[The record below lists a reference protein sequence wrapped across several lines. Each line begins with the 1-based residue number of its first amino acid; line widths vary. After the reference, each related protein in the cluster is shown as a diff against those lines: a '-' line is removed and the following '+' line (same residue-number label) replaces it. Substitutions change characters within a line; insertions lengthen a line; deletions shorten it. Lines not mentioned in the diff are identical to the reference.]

1 MLECADFLSQA
12 TSKDFWAQANLF
24 CFCGNEYPSGFFSA
38 MMTHLKKNDIFS
50 SGYQRVFFEDTD
62 SNAIGQKL
70 SQSILG
76 NTLFFWLGDITI
88 SKPNKQEQ
96 KLLDFILAY
105 KGPHAIAFFISKG
118 KSLPIEGKRSI
129 IINIDQMVSASVG
142 IRAVEAMGMIFDTPK
157 RAAFSYFFNKTK
169 LLSLDAISLLA
180 MHLEVMSLKSLES
193 DPSYL
198 DRLINSPKTLTLL
211 AQYFFSKQP
220 VAFFK
225 IWQAMHHLYPEV
237 FWITFW
243 SEQIWRANNVL
254 CYIEKRQF
262 AEVKRSSF
270 RLPYSFVNGDY
281 KKTSHKELANAYSFL
296 YSLDYSLKTSTS
308 SECLELF
315 FMNFFM
321 GKFAG

>member
-1 MLECADFLSQA
+1 MLECVDFLSQA
-12 TSKDFWAQANLF
+12 TTKDFWSQANVY

-38 MMTHLKKNDIFS
+38 MMTHLKKKDLFS
-50 SGYQRVFFEDTD
+50 FPYTRVFFEDTD
-62 SNAIGQKL
+62 PNVIGANL

-76 NTLFFWLGDITI
+76 STSFFWLGDITI

-105 KGPHAIAFFISKG
+105 KGPHTIAFFISKG
-118 KSLPIEGKRSI
+118 KVLPTEGKRTVVV
-129 IINIDQMVSASVG
+129 NIDQAIPASAGLCAISAIG
-142 IRAVEAMGMIFDTPK
+142 ITFDAQK
-157 RAAFSYFFNKTK
+157 RAAFSSFFNKTK
-169 LLSLDAISLLA
+169 LLSLDAICLLA

-193 DPSYL
+193 DPGYL
-198 DRLINSPKTLTLL
+198 DRLINSPETLTTL
-211 AQYFFSKQP
+211 AQYFFAKQP
-220 VAFFK
+220 APFFK
-225 IWQAMHHLYPEV
+225 IWQAMHHQYPEI
-237 FWITFW
+237 FWLTFW
-243 SEQIWRANNVL
+243 SEQIWRANSVL

-308 SECLELF
+308 SECFELF

-321 GKFAG
+321 GKFAV

>member
-12 TSKDFWAQANLF
+12 TTKDFWSQANLF

-38 MMTHLKKNDIFS
+38 MMTHLKKKDIFPFP
-50 SGYQRVFFEDTD
+50 YARVFFEDTD
-62 SNAIGQKL
+62 PNLIGANL

-76 NTLFFWLGDITI
+76 STSFFWLGDITV

-105 KGPHAIAFFISKG
+105 KGPHTLAFFISKG
-118 KSLPIEGKRSI
+118 KALPTEGKRTI
-129 IINIDQMVSASVG
+129 VVNIDQAVPASAG
-142 IRAVEAMGMIFDTPK
+142 ICAVQAMGVVFDAQK
-157 RAAFSYFFNKTK
+157 RAAFSSFFNKTK
-169 LLSLDAISLLA
+169 LLSLDAICLLA
-180 MHLEVMSLKSLES
+180 MHLDVMSLKSLES
-193 DPSYL
+193 DPGYL
-198 DRLINSPKTLTLL
+198 DRLINSPETLTTL
-211 AQYFFSKQP
+211 AQCFFAKQP
-220 VAFFK
+220 AAFFK
-225 IWQAMHHLYPEV
+225 IWQSMHHQYPEI
-237 FWITFW
+237 FWLTFW
-243 SEQIWRANNVL
+243 SEQIWRANSVL

-281 KKTSHKELANAYSFL
+281 KKTSHNELANAYSFL
-296 YSLDYSLKTSTS
+296 YSLDFSLKTSTS

-321 GKFAG
+321 GKFAL